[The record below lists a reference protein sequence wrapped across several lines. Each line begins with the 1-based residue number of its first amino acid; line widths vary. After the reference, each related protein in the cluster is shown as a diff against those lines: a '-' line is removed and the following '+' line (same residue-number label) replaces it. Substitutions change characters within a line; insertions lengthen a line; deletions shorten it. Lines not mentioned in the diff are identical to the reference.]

1 MRKCIGVL
9 IACLCVYGLAFAMG
23 TDDSTVQKKG
33 KNSVEIF
40 SWWTAGGEAE
50 GLQAMIDEFN
60 KENPDVELINA
71 TVAGSAGSNAKA
83 VLATRM
89 QGGNAPD
96 SFQVHAGHELID
108 TWVVSNYM
116 EPLTQMFKDNGW
128 LDKFPKGVLDIVS
141 YKSEIYS
148 VPVNIHRS
156 NVLWYNPKIFK
167 KYNLRVPKT
176 MDELFAACEILQKN
190 RVIAFALGDTSPW
203 TATQLLENV
212 ILADAGPEKYIA
224 LWNGKCSWS
233 DKDIVKALNDYARL
247 IGYVNTDHS
256 AYTDMN
262 ALLAVSEGKMAMNLM
277 GDWALG
283 LYQQTGKKEGVDWEW
298 AVFPGT
304 QGDFILISDS
314 FGLPRKAKNR
324 ANAVKWLTLCGSKQ
338 GQDAFNP
345 IKGSIPARLDADRSK
360 YSAYSKQAMADFA
373 SNAIVP
379 SVAHGS
385 AISEA
390 WVTKVNDIVNVFTS
404 DRDVNTAIK
413 EFQSAA
419 NRYAP
424 KN

>member
-1 MRKCIGVL
+1 
-9 IACLCVYGLAFAMG
+9 
-23 TDDSTVQKKG
+23 
-33 KNSVEIF
+33 
-40 SWWTAGGEAE
+40 
-50 GLQAMIDEFN
+50 
-60 KENPDVELINA
+60 
-71 TVAGSAGSNAKA
+71 
-83 VLATRM
+83 
-89 QGGNAPD
+89 
-96 SFQVHAGHELID
+96 
-108 TWVVSNYM
+108 
-116 EPLTQMFKDNGW
+116 
-128 LDKFPKGVLDIVS
+128 
-141 YKSEIYS
+141 
-148 VPVNIHRS
+148 
-156 NVLWYNPKIFK
+156 
-167 KYNLRVPKT
+167 
-176 MDELFAACEILQKN
+176 MDELFVACEILQKN

-283 LYQQTGKKEGVDWEW
+283 LYQQTGKKESVDWEW

>member
-141 YKSEIYS
+141 YKGEIYS

-156 NVLWYNPKIFK
+156 NVLWYNPKIQSS
-167 KYNLRVPKT
+167 R
-176 MDELFAACEILQKN
+176 
-190 RVIAFALGDTSPW
+190 
-203 TATQLLENV
+203 
-212 ILADAGPEKYIA
+212 
-224 LWNGKCSWS
+224 
-233 DKDIVKALNDYARL
+233 
-247 IGYVNTDHS
+247 
-256 AYTDMN
+256 
-262 ALLAVSEGKMAMNLM
+262 SEDDG
-277 GDWALG
+277 
-283 LYQQTGKKEGVDWEW
+283 
-298 AVFPGT
+298 
-304 QGDFILISDS
+304 
-314 FGLPRKAKNR
+314 
-324 ANAVKWLTLCGSKQ
+324 
-338 GQDAFNP
+338 
-345 IKGSIPARLDADRSK
+345 
-360 YSAYSKQAMADFA
+360 
-373 SNAIVP
+373 
-379 SVAHGS
+379 
-385 AISEA
+385 
-390 WVTKVNDIVNVFTS
+390 
-404 DRDVNTAIK
+404 
-413 EFQSAA
+413 
-419 NRYAP
+419 
-424 KN
+424 